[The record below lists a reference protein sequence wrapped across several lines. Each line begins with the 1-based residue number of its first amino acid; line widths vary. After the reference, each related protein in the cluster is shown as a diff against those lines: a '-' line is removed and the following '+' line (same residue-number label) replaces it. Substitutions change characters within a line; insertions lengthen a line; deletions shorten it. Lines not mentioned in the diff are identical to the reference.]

1 MRNLLLTVF
10 LVSAFTTGCK
20 KEETSQPATPKRCY
34 ECEIIKSIKRN
45 DGMAA
50 SYATSKQQYCDQT
63 AESIKAIEKSGT
75 YTRNEV
81 EYTQTILVTLKTTCK

>member
-1 MRNLLLTVF
+1 MRKLLLAVV
-10 LVSAFTTGCK
+10 LLSAFTTGCK
-20 KEETSQPATPKRCY
+20 KEETSQPATKRCY

-50 SYATSKQQYCDQT
+50 TYTTSKQQYCDQT
-63 AESIKAIEKSGT
+63 AESIKSVEKSGT